1 MRMGKS
7 VDRAIRFCALSLTM
21 LGLSVSGAECVRI
34 GTMSKADALDDTLR
48 LMSEEGLGDFVFGH
62 GEDWTPEKVRA
73 CLEACRS
80 KGFVFALPELQGR
93 LSGVTK
99 EVYADSLP
107 EIVRIVE
114 TNRACFVGTETFSEP
129 DGELIYWP
137 QPVIENAAV

>member
-7 VDRAIRFCALSLTM
+7 VDRAIRFCALSLMM
-21 LGLSVSGAECVRI
+21 LGLSVSGAECVRV

-93 LSGVTK
+93 Q
-99 EVYADSLP
+99 ADGQQHAAEEDEADEGQP
-107 EIVRIVE
+107 PDEIVHGAD
-114 TNRACFVGTETFSEP
+114 NLGQ
-129 DGELIYWP
+129 GL
-137 QPVIENAAV
+137 